1 MHFYI
6 AIEGEKR
13 GPYSAFRI
21 IDQLRGGEVS
31 PDVLGWEPGMDAWLK
46 LREIPAFADSIE
58 AMEKEPAPE
67 ADEEKSA
74 KTGPKKKIVV
84 SDATAPK
91 TTPVVPE
98 LISTDQ
104 RRPFIRFWARMFD
117 YTLVST
123 AAWQVCEVPPQLEN
137 ITLLE
142 LFANDGTIIPQET
155 LLDIVKVYFAF
166 MLIWQFIEGALIHT
180 FGTTPGKALFNI
192 RVTSADGSL
201 LPLIKGFG
209 RSFFVWVVGFGMGL
223 FPFILIGMSIGIA
236 MLQFAGS
243 TLWDRQL
250 ESRVHHGPMT
260 PPRILMAVGGFF
272 LLMMIS
278 SLKFS

>member
-74 KTGPKKKIVV
+74 ETGPKKKIVV

-98 LISTDQ
+98 VISTDQ

-117 YTLVST
+117 YMLVS
-123 AAWQVCEVPPQLEN
+123 AVAWQFCDVPPLPEN
-137 ITLLE
+137 ITPLDILK
-142 LFANDGTIIPQET
+142 NDGTIIPQAALIEMAKIHYAA
-155 LLDIVKVYFAF
+155 L
-166 MLIWQFIEGALIHT
+166 LIWQFIEGALMHT

-192 RVTSADGSL
+192 RITAADGSL
-201 LPLIKGFG
+201 LPLIKGLG

-223 FPFILIGMSIGIA
+223 FPFNIIGMGIGIS
-236 MLQFAGS
+236 MLLFTGS

-250 ESRVHHGPMT
+250 DARVHHGRMT